1 MADVEFRNSRKIGD
15 FESPYFIA
23 EVNTSHF
30 GNIETAKEMIL
41 KAKECSCDCVKFQ
54 SWSADSLYSENF
66 YLENPIA
73 KRMFS
78 KFSFSAEDLK
88 LLSDFCDQQE
98 IDFASTPYSI
108 DEVNFLVE
116 DTKAPFIKVASMDLT
131 NLPFLKY
138 IANTDM
144 PIVLS
149 TGMATYQEVGAAVE
163 AITQEGNDQL
173 TILHCVATYPVDAK
187 DVRLMNM
194 LALRDSFPNCPVGY
208 SDHTIGLEVPCAA
221 VAHGACII
229 EKHFTLDRSRIG
241 MDNQMATESGDFE
254 KMISLCHSVHSSLG
268 GKDRVLSDAEIGQK
282 EKMTRSLVALR
293 DLPIGHTIAL
303 EDFCAKRPGTGI
315 PVSQADLLIGKK
327 VISEIKANHLIVSE
341 NLS

>member
-1 MADVEFRNSRKIGD
+1 MADIIFRNSRKIGD
-15 FESPYFIA
+15 FISPYFIA

-30 GNIETAKEMIL
+30 GDIETAKKMIT

-54 SWSADSLYSENF
+54 SWSTDSLYSENF

-88 LLSDFCDQQE
+88 ILSEFCDKQE

-108 DEVNFLVE
+108 EEVDFLVE
-116 DTKAPFIKVASMDLT
+116 ETNAPFIKVASMDLT

-138 IANTDM
+138 IAKTSM

-149 TGMATYQEVGAAVE
+149 TGMATYQEVQDAVK
-163 AITQEGNDQL
+163 AITGEGNDQL
-173 TILHCVATYPVDAK
+173 TILHCVATYPVESK

-194 LALRDSFPNCPVGY
+194 IALRERFPKLPIGY

-221 VAHGACII
+221 VAQGACII

-241 MDNQMATESGDFE
+241 MDNQMATESEDFE
-254 KMISLCHSVHSSLG
+254 KMILLCHSVHSSLG
-268 GKDRVLSDAEIGQK
+268 GKERILSCAEIGQK
-282 EKMTRSLVALR
+282 EKMTRSLVATR
-293 DLPIGHTIAL
+293 DLSIGHTIVIDDL
-303 EDFCAKRPGTGI
+303 CAKRPGTGV

-327 VISEIKANHLIVSE
+327 VISEIKANHLILSE
-341 NLS
+341 SLS

>member
-1 MADVEFRNSRKIGD
+1 MADIKFRNSRKIGD
-15 FESPYFIA
+15 FKSPYFIA

-41 KAKECSCDCVKFQ
+41 KAKECACDCVKFQ

-88 LLSDFCDQQE
+88 ILSDFCDQQE

-116 DTKAPFIKVASMDLT
+116 DTNAPFIKVASMDLT

-138 IANTDM
+138 IANTSM

-149 TGMATYQEVGAAVE
+149 TGMATYQEVQDAVH
-163 AITQEGNDQL
+163 AITNEGNDQL
-173 TILHCVATYPVDAK
+173 SILHCVATYPVEAK

-194 LALRDSFPNCPVGY
+194 LALRESFPNFPIGY

-241 MDNQMATESGDFE
+241 MDNQMATESEDFE
-254 KMISLCHSVHSSLG
+254 KMISLCNSVHSSLG
-268 GKDRVLSDAEIGQK
+268 GKERVLSDAEIGQK

-293 DLPIGHTIAL
+293 DLPIGHELTL

-315 PVSQADLLIGKK
+315 PVNQADLLIGKK

>member
-1 MADVEFRNSRKIGD
+1 MADIKFRNSRKIGD
-15 FESPYFIA
+15 FLTPYFIA

-73 KRMFS
+73 RRMFS

-149 TGMATYQEVGAAVE
+149 TGMATYQEVEAAAN

-194 LALRDSFPNCPVGY
+194 LALRDSFPNCPIGY

-241 MDNQMATESGDFE
+241 MDNQMATESEDFE
-254 KMISLCHSVHSSLG
+254 KMISLCHSVYSSLG
-268 GKDRVLSDAEIGQK
+268 GQERILSDAEIGQK

-293 DLPIGHTIAL
+293 DLPIGHTL
-303 EDFCAKRPGTGI
+303 TPEDFCAKRPGTGI
-315 PVSQADLLIGKK
+315 PVNQADLLIGKK

>member
-1 MADVEFRNSRKIGD
+1 MADIKFRNSRKIGD
-15 FESPYFIA
+15 FKSPYFIA

-30 GNIETAKEMIL
+30 GDIETAKKMIL

-88 LLSDFCDQQE
+88 VLSDFCDQQE
-98 IDFASTPYSI
+98 IDFASTPYSVE
-108 DEVNFLVE
+108 EVDFLVE
-116 DTKAPFIKVASMDLT
+116 ETNAPFIKVASMDLT

-138 IANTDM
+138 IAKTSM

-149 TGMATYQEVGAAVE
+149 TGMATYQEVQDAVD
-163 AITQEGNDQL
+163 AITKEGNDQL
-173 TILHCVATYPVDAK
+173 TILHCVATYPVDSK

-194 LALRDSFPNCPVGY
+194 LALRESFPNCPIGY

-241 MDNQMATESGDFE
+241 MDNQMATESEDFQ

-268 GKDRVLSDAEIGQK
+268 GKERFLSDAEIAQK
-282 EKMTRSLVALR
+282 EKMTRSLVAAH
-293 DLPIGHTIAL
+293 DLSVGHTIVIDDL
-303 EDFCAKRPGTGI
+303 CAKRPGTGF
-315 PVSQADLLIGKK
+315 PVGQADLLIGKK

-341 NLS
+341 SLS